1 MNNFRLKFHYAG
13 VAVWCMGTGY
23 NLVLRS
29 ILVQLV
35 EPAYRSTL
43 LTTVVMLENTSSVI
57 AGPLFSLS
65 FRAGLALSGRD
76 DGSGNPLWV
85 GLPFMGA
92 AGLLVITV
100 AVLYSIRIS

>member
-1 MNNFRLKFHYAG
+1 
-13 VAVWCMGTGY
+13 MGTGY

-57 AGPLFSLS
+57 AGPLFSLG

-76 DGSGNPLWV
+76 GSGNPLWI